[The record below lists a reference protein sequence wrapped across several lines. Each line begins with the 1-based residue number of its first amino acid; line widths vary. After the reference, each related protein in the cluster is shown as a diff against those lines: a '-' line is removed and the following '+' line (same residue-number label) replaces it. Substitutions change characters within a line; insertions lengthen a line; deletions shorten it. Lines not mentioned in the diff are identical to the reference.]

1 MNLIEKLGIEKCRAI
16 VDGAPEDGTHF
27 KLSFG
32 LSIFYLL
39 SSDDGA
45 SPAGLWIDDGD
56 ESHWS
61 VSSYKNFEL
70 FVAENRFISLKDIR
84 TEIAD
89 YDNHWYGQS
98 EEKELEQYAILRQ
111 EKIQGGAV
119 LVGNFTVIQQQLQ
132 SEINNC
138 SEKDSS
144 EISILDCCT
153 DIRNHISPRAIVWD
167 IASGEDWS
175 VEIDR

>member
-1 MNLIEKLGIEKCRAI
+1 MNLIQELGIEKCRAI

-70 FVAENRFISLKDIR
+70 FVAENRFISLKDLR
-84 TEIAD
+84 TAIAE
-89 YDNHWYGQS
+89 H
-98 EEKELEQYAILRQ
+98 EKCQHKWNETTSNGDAYRFFVC
-111 EKIQGGAV
+111 KH
-119 LVGNFTVIQQQLQ
+119 
-132 SEINNC
+132 C
-138 SEKDSS
+138 DSTQNYVPF
-144 EISILDCCT
+144 EADHCT
-153 DIRNHISPRAIVWD
+153 DIRNHLSPNTKVIER
-167 IASGEDWS
+167 
-175 VEIDR
+175 

>member
-1 MNLIEKLGIEKCRAI
+1 MNLIEKLGIEKCREI
-16 VDGAPEDGTHF
+16 LDGAPEDGTHF

-39 SSDDGA
+39 SSDDST

-56 ESHWS
+56 ESHWG

-70 FVAENRFISLKDIR
+70 FVAENRFISLKDLR

-98 EEKELEQYAILRQ
+98 EEKELEQYAILSQ
-111 EKIQGGAV
+111 EKIEGGAV
-119 LVGNFTVIQQQLQ
+119 FVGDNSAIVQAIRNIT
-132 SEINNC
+132 
-138 SEKDSS
+138 DT
-144 EISILDCCT
+144 CT
-153 DIRNHISPRAIVWD
+153 DIRNHISPNTKVIER
-167 IASGEDWS
+167 
-175 VEIDR
+175 